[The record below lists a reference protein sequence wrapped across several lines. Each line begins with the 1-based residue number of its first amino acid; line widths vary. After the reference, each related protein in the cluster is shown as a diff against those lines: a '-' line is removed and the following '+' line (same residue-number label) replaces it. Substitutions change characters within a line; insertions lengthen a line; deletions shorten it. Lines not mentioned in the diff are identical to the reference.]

1 MRTRLRT
8 PLVAVLLPLVLMA
21 GQAATRCGPRRPSR
35 TAIAST
41 RKRTTGRRSR
51 STSGRSLS
59 SRTSPRRTSTS
70 RARNQSLYRPGKE
83 GDENKQRLDQAIEHY
98 EKSLEINKANT
109 PNLQQLRINTL
120 GALTAM
126 YSDPPL
132 TNYEKALGF
141 AEQLVK
147 DNPNDAKN
155 LYAMANLYEK
165 FGRVPE
171 AEQTY
176 VKVTEQNPND
186 AKACGALAAFYNK
199 PLWDEAGAVF
209 VENQSKGARR
219 AKFSSAIATL
229 EKCAKLDATDPSGYY
244 KLAMFYWDKAYRDPL
259 IADKE
264 KDEYADKG
272 IGAVDTALGMKPDY
286 WEAIITKGLL
296 YPREGP
302 GHPRPEAAQGLPG
315 QGRAAAE
322 AGDRPAQGNPAR
334 RRPERR
340 PAPTCRPRRP
350 PPPRPRRSRRAPG
363 GPRDPQGP
371 AGSGSRVASS
381 LVVDPLSCCVAES
394 RSELAPTQR
403 WRPDLA
409 ANGTSAGAASRADGH
424 SETDGAECEHG
435 GTTKPT
441 DLGTGYRGGIPPPR
455 APRG

>member
-8 PLVAVLLPLVLMA
+8 PLVAVLLPLVLIGSGCSTVRSKA
-21 GQAATRCGPRRPSR
+21 AFKDGNRLYKEENYRQAIPFYER
-35 TAIAST
+35 AIA
-41 RKRTTGRRSR
+41 
-51 STSGRSLS
+51 LVPDFAEAHFYLAS
-59 SRTSPRRTSTS
+59 S
-70 RARNQSLYRPGKE
+70 NQSLYRPGKE

-98 EKSLEINKANT
+98 EKSLETNKANT
-109 PNLQQLRINTL
+109 PNLQTLRINTL

-176 VKVTEQNPND
+176 VKVTEQNAND

-209 VENQSKGARR
+209 VENQSKGPRR

-229 EKCAKLDATDPSGYY
+229 DKCAKLDAADPSGYY

-272 IGAVDTALGMKPDY
+272 IGAIDTALGMKPDY

-296 YPREGP
+296 YRVKAQVAPNAAARKQYLEQAVLLQKQAIELRKETQAATAAGAGADIP
-302 GHPRPEAAQGLPG
+302 PEAA
-315 QGRAAAE
+315 AATE
-322 AGDRPAQGNPAR
+322 AP
-334 RRPERR
+334 
-340 PAPTCRPRRP
+340 
-350 PPPRPRRSRRAPG
+350 
-363 GPRDPQGP
+363 
-371 AGSGSRVASS
+371 
-381 LVVDPLSCCVAES
+381 
-394 RSELAPTQR
+394 
-403 WRPDLA
+403 
-409 ANGTSAGAASRADGH
+409 
-424 SETDGAECEHG
+424 
-435 GTTKPT
+435 KP
-441 DLGTGYRGGIPPPR
+441 
-455 APRG
+455 